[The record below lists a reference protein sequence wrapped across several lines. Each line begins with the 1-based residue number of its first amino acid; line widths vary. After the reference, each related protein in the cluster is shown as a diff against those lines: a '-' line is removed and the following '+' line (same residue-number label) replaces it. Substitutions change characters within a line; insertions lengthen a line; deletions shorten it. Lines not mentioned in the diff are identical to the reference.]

1 MTKLSIIPASR
12 VSEYTDATPIRKRR
26 HILTLLPVCL
36 LLLCFLTGCS
46 VSAPTDEHW
55 LTDDTGR
62 DYGASSP
69 ARVAVCSGSLAE
81 IWQLAG
87 GELAA
92 VTEDAFDQPELNLEG
107 VTNLGSVKEPN
118 LETLISVEPDIVILS
133 SNIKGHY
140 NIRETLDAMRIE
152 SAMFEVETFTDYLR
166 VLEQFTR
173 ITGRADLYEHNGAAL
188 QSEVD
193 RIISVSQESIAES
206 QWENGPRV
214 LLVRAYSTGV
224 KAKGSDTMVG
234 AMLRDLGCINIADD
248 SESILTELSMEK
260 IIEEDPDF
268 IFLTTMGSSTEA
280 AIAAFAESFMDNP
293 AWQTLSAVQN
303 GRFIVLEKE
312 LFHLK
317 PNARWPES
325 YRILCRYL
333 YGKE

>member
-1 MTKLSIIPASR
+1 
-12 VSEYTDATPIRKRR
+12 
-26 HILTLLPVCL
+26 
-36 LLLCFLTGCS
+36 
-46 VSAPTDEHW
+46 
-55 LTDDTGR
+55 
-62 DYGASSP
+62 
-69 ARVAVCSGSLAE
+69 
-81 IWQLAG
+81 
-87 GELAA
+87 
-92 VTEDAFDQPELNLEG
+92 
-107 VTNLGSVKEPN
+107 
-118 LETLISVEPDIVILS
+118 
-133 SNIKGHY
+133 
-140 NIRETLDAMRIE
+140 MRIE